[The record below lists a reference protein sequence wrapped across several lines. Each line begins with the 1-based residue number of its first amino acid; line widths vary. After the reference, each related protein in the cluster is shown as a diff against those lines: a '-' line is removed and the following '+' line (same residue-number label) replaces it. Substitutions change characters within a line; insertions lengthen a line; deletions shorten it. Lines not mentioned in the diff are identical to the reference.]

1 MSGQFTVNTGDLD
14 RVAAQILA
22 NAQEYESIA
31 NKLMQTA
38 QEVGGAYQRAAAQAF
53 LPSIIKCQTDL
64 KAMVSKLNQISEA
77 LKTQSA
83 NYQKV
88 SAHNTQQARKLG
100 R

>member
-38 QEVGGAYQRAAAQAF
+38 QEVGGVYQSADAQAF
-53 LPSIIKCQTDL
+53 LTSIMNCQTDL